1 MLPKYRS
8 ILILFLSIDERMG
21 GKERGRKEGEEKRKR
36 KGNESGGGGGG
47 GVKRRKKKTIE
58 TE

>member
-21 GKERGRKEGEEKRKR
+21 GKERGRKEGEEERKR
-36 KGNESGGGGGG
+36 KGMSQE
-47 GVKRRKKKTIE
+47 KE
-58 TE
+58 EEEDE